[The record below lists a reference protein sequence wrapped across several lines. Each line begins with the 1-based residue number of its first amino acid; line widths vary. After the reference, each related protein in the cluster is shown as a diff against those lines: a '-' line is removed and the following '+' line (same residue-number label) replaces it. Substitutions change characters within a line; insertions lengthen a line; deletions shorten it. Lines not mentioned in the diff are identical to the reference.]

1 MDNNTNV
8 NKRYKD
14 TIFRKLFGENKAN
27 ALSLYNAING
37 TNYTEDSDF
46 EYTTLE
52 DVVYMGMKNDISFV
66 VGTSLSLY
74 EHQSTYNP
82 NMPLRGF
89 LYFADLYRKMIQ
101 GDERLYSSTLLQIPN
116 PKYIVF
122 YNGTDRKIAGGV
134 QKLRLSDAFET
145 TDTSGEY
152 EWTATLININV
163 GANEDLF
170 QKCKPLKDYSVLVQR
185 VRDNLKASLSLEEAM
200 KKSVDDCIRDDILKD
215 FLEQYG
221 KEVTGMCLTEFDEE
235 KFRQMMIEEGIEKG
249 REEGIALAKRTNAQS
264 LIGLLP
270 DEVIAEKIGLPLEEV
285 QKMHK

>member
-46 EYTTLE
+46 EYTTLD

>member
-1 MDNNTNV
+1 MKNNINI
-8 NKRYKD
+8 NKKFKD

-46 EYTTLE
+46 EYTTLD

-66 VGTSLSLY
+66 IGTSLSLY
-74 EHQSTYNP
+74 EHQSTYNS
-82 NMPLRGF
+82 NMPLRGL

-101 GDERLYSSTLLQIPN
+101 GDERLYSSTLLRIPN

-163 GANEDLF
+163 GANEELF
-170 QKCKPLKDYSVLVQR
+170 QKCKPLKDYSMLVQR

-235 KFRQMMIEEGIEKG
+235 KFRQMMIEEGVEQT
-249 REEGIALAKRTNAQS
+249 KRVCAQN
-264 LIGLLP
+264 LIGIIP
-270 DEVIAEKIGLPLEEV
+270 DELIAEKIGLPLEEV

>member
-14 TIFRKLFGENKAN
+14 TVFRKLFGENKAN

-37 TNYTEDSDF
+37 TNYTEDNDF
-46 EYTTLE
+46 EYTTLD

-82 NMPLRGF
+82 NMPLRGL

-101 GDERLYSSTLLQIPN
+101 GDERLYSSTLLRIPN
-116 PKYIVF
+116 PKYVVF
-122 YNGTDRKIAGGV
+122 YNGTDRKVAGGV

-152 EWTATLININV
+152 EWAATLININV

-170 QKCKPLKDYSVLVQR
+170 QKCKPLKDYSMLVQR
-185 VRDNLKASLSLEEAM
+185 VRDNLKTSLSLEEAM

-235 KFRQMMIEEGIEKG
+235 KFRQMMIEEG
-249 REEGIALAKRTNAQS
+249 REEGIALAKRTNAKN

-285 QKMHK
+285 QKMHR

>member
-1 MDNNTNV
+1 MENNTNV

-14 TIFRKLFGENKAN
+14 TVFRKLFGENKAN

-46 EYTTLE
+46 EYTTLD

-101 GDERLYSSTLLQIPN
+101 GDERLYSSTLLRIPN

-145 TDTSGEY
+145 IDTSGEY
-152 EWTATLININV
+152 EWAATLININV

-170 QKCKPLKDYSVLVQR
+170 QKCKPLKDYSMLVQR
-185 VRDNLKASLSLEEAM
+185 VRDNLKTSLSLEEAM

-235 KFRQMMIEEGIEKG
+235 KFRQMMIEEG
-249 REEGIALAKRTNAQS
+249 REEGIALAKRTNAKN

-285 QKMHK
+285 QKMHR